1 MTTEIT
7 NNFVHHVFDP
17 LTELFTPHQH
27 PEPHPHQTPDHHPHP
42 HPAKQNPA
50 PSEPDE
56 TSTIEFTKIFNNLII
71 QPVEKPRSIFSLQW
85 VHNLYKRS
93 TSYVESH
100 MISIILHSTMSYI
113 SSEFQ
118 NAVNSNSA
126 TKYIYKKLH
135 FHRKIFTANSC
146 SIMILHVFL
155 PKANMLTRFMVAVGI
170 HLVFDF
176 STNDR

>member
-1 MTTEIT
+1 MTTQIT
-7 NNFVHHVFDP
+7 PQIHKFVHVFDP

-27 PEPHPHQTPDHHPHP
+27 PDQTPDHHPAP

-50 PSEPDE
+50 PSQPEEPL
-56 TSTIEFTKIFNNLII
+56 TVEFTKIFNNLII
-71 QPVEKPRSIFSLQW
+71 QPVEKPQSIFSLQW
-85 VHNLYKRS
+85 AHNLYKGS
-93 TSYVESH
+93 TSYVENH
-100 MISIILHSTMSYI
+100 MIAIILHSTMSYI
-113 SSEFQ
+113 SFEFQ
-118 NAVNSNSA
+118 NAVNSNPA

-176 STNDR
+176 FHE